1 MVNSKTWMRWA
12 GGVGV
17 AVPLLACAASGSY
30 RVVMREQ
37 TGGELALEGDQTK
50 AMEQATIAM
59 QQHCG
64 GPGTFAVVRE
74 GQVAVGE
81 VTQTQGGSNSGTQYG
96 RNSSS
101 SGTSY
106 SGTQTTQQLT
116 EYHIWYQCGAAPA
129 VVTQPAAAPV
139 ADPNAQPAPDP
150 NAQGGATVQ
159 GSVTV
164 QGSAVVGQPQ

>member
-1 MVNSKTWMRWA
+1 MRWA

-37 TGGELALEGDQTK
+37 TGGELALDGDQAK
-50 AMEQATIAM
+50 AMEQASIAM

-64 GPGTFAVVRE
+64 GPGTYSVVRE

-81 VTQTQGGSNSGTQYG
+81 VTQTQGGSNTGSTYRRGMG
-96 RNSSS
+96 SSS
-101 SGTSY
+101 TSY
-106 SGTQTTQQLT
+106 GSTQTTQQLT

-129 VVTQPAAAPV
+129 VVAQPAAAPA
-139 ADPNAQPAPDP
+139 ADPNAQPAADP
-150 NAQGGATVQ
+150 NAQGGAAVQ
-159 GSVTV
+159 GGASVNVNV
-164 QGSAVVGQPQ
+164 QGGAVVGQPQ